1 MNLAVKDIRHNL
13 GRFALTALGIG
24 MLLMIV
30 MGMGGIYRGI
40 IEDAT
45 LLVDKAGADLW
56 VVQRGTRG
64 PFAEV
69 SRLPPN
75 LVDRVAA
82 IAGVAD
88 TRKFVFHTIQ
98 REHRGKPL
106 RMAVLGLD
114 WPTDRGEW
122 LPLMAGRPLAQNHYE
137 MIADRT
143 LGLELDEQIP
153 LGKDTFTVVG
163 LTTGMIDSGGNG
175 LAFFTALD
183 AQAVQ
188 FDLPGEAIR
197 LERAARRG
205 RADRIDLS
213 STQPGLLDRAEGV
226 SAAIPALAPP
236 AVSAILVRVQSGV
249 DPLTVASTISGWAD
263 VSVHTR
269 EDERQLMLAG
279 PVEKAKLQIGL
290 FRVLLTIIS
299 AIVMALILYTMTL
312 DKLQSIALLKLI
324 GAPNRVIL
332 GMILQ
337 QALVLGALG
346 YGIAYLLGQRIFP
359 RFPRRVILTENDLI
373 ELAVIVLGISVLSSL
388 LGMWKAARVSPNE
401 ALSG

>member
-13 GRFALTALGIG
+13 GRFALTAVGIG
-24 MLLMIV
+24 MLLMVV

-45 LLVDKAGADLW
+45 LLIDKLDADLW
-56 VVQRGTRG
+56 VVQRSTRG

-75 LVDRVAA
+75 LVDRVASVS
-82 IAGVAD
+82 GVAD

-106 RMAVLGLD
+106 RMAILGLD

-122 LPLMAGRPLAQNHYE
+122 LPLMAGQPLAQNHYE
-137 MIADRT
+137 MIADRA
-143 LGLELDEQIP
+143 LGLELGEQIS

-183 AQAVQ
+183 AQTVQ
-188 FDLPGEAIR
+188 FDLPGAAMR

-213 STQPGLLDRAEGV
+213 SSQPGLLDRAEGL

-236 AVSAILVRVQSGV
+236 AVSAILVRVQPGV
-249 DPLTVASTISGWAD
+249 DPQAVASTISGWAD

-269 EDERQLMLAG
+269 EDERQLMLSG

-290 FRVLLTIIS
+290 FRILLTIIS
-299 AIVMALILYTMTL
+299 AIIMALILYTLTL
-312 DKLQSIALLKLI
+312 DKLHDIALLKLI
-324 GAPNRVIL
+324 GAPNHVIL

-337 QALVLGALG
+337 QALLLGALG
-346 YGIAYLLGQRIFP
+346 YGIAYLIGQWIFP
-359 RFPRRVILTENDLI
+359 RFPRRVILTQDDLI
-373 ELAVIVLGISVLSSL
+373 RLAVIVLVISILSSVL
-388 LGMWKAARVSPNE
+388 GIWKAMRVDPNE
-401 ALSG
+401 ALS

>member
-13 GRFALTALGIG
+13 GRFALTAVGIG
-24 MLLMIV
+24 MLLMVV

-45 LLVDKAGADLW
+45 LLIDKLDADLW
-56 VVQRGTRG
+56 VVQRSTRG

-75 LVDRVAA
+75 LVDRVASVS
-82 IAGVAD
+82 GVAD

-106 RMAVLGLD
+106 RMSILGLD

-122 LPLMAGRPLAQNHYE
+122 LPLMAGQPLAQNHYE
-137 MIADRT
+137 MIADRA
-143 LGLELDEQIP
+143 LGLELGEQIP

-183 AQAVQ
+183 AQTVQ
-188 FDLPGEAIR
+188 FDLPGAAMR

-213 STQPGLLDRAEGV
+213 SSQPGLLDRAEGL

-236 AVSAILVRVQSGV
+236 AVSAILVRVLQGV
-249 DPLTVASTISGWAD
+249 DPQAVASTISGWAD

-269 EDERQLMLAG
+269 EDERQLMLSG

-290 FRVLLTIIS
+290 FRILLTIIS
-299 AIVMALILYTMTL
+299 AIIMALILYTLTL
-312 DKLQSIALLKLI
+312 DKLHDIALLKLI
-324 GAPNRVIL
+324 GAPNHVIL

-337 QALVLGALG
+337 QALLLGALG
-346 YGIAYLLGQRIFP
+346 YGIAYLIGQWIFP
-359 RFPRRVILTENDLI
+359 RFPRRVILTQDDLI
-373 ELAVIVLGISVLSSL
+373 RLAVIVLVISILSSVL
-388 LGMWKAARVSPNE
+388 GIWKAMCVDPNE
-401 ALSG
+401 ALS

>member
-13 GRFALTALGIG
+13 GRFALTAVGIG
-24 MLLMIV
+24 MLLMVV

-45 LLVDKAGADLW
+45 LLIDKLDADLW
-56 VVQRGTRG
+56 VVQRSTRG

-75 LVDRVAA
+75 LVDRVASVS
-82 IAGVAD
+82 GVAD

-106 RMAVLGLD
+106 RMAILGLD

-122 LPLMAGRPLAQNHYE
+122 LPLMAGQPLAQNHYE
-137 MIADRT
+137 MIADRA
-143 LGLELDEQIP
+143 LGLELGEQIS

-183 AQAVQ
+183 AQTVQ
-188 FDLPGEAIR
+188 FDLPGAAMR

-213 STQPGLLDRAEGV
+213 SSQPGLLDRAEGL

-236 AVSAILVRVQSGV
+236 AVSAILVRVQPGV
-249 DPLTVASTISGWAD
+249 DPQAVASTIAGWAD

-269 EDERQLMLAG
+269 EDERQLMLSG

-290 FRVLLTIIS
+290 FRILLTIIS
-299 AIVMALILYTMTL
+299 AIIMALILYTLTL
-312 DKLQSIALLKLI
+312 DKLHDIALLKLI
-324 GAPNRVIL
+324 GAPNHVIL

-337 QALVLGALG
+337 QALLLGALG
-346 YGIAYLLGQRIFP
+346 YGIAYLIGQWIFP
-359 RFPRRVILTENDLI
+359 RFPRRVILTQDDLI
-373 ELAVIVLGISVLSSL
+373 RLAVIVLVISILSSVL
-388 LGMWKAARVSPNE
+388 GIWKAMRVDPNE
-401 ALSG
+401 ALS

>member
-1 MNLAVKDIRHNL
+1 MNLAIKDIRHNL

-75 LVDRVAA
+75 LVDRVASVS
-82 IAGVAD
+82 GVAD

-114 WPTDRGEW
+114 WPTDRGDW

-143 LGLELDEQIP
+143 LGLELGEQIP

-175 LAFFTALD
+175 LAFFTAPD
-183 AQAVQ
+183 AQTVQ

-213 STQPGLLDRAEGV
+213 STQPGLLDRAEESRLPFLPSRRRL
-226 SAAIPALAPP
+226 SAPFWCVCSPAL
-236 AVSAILVRVQSGV
+236 
-249 DPLTVASTISGWAD
+249 DPLAVASTISGWAD

-269 EDERQLMLAG
+269 EDQRQLMLAG

-346 YGIAYLLGQRIFP
+346 YGIAYLMGQRIFP

-373 ELAVIVLGISVLSSL
+373 ELAVIVLAISVLSSL

>member
-13 GRFALTALGIG
+13 GRFTLTAVGIG

-45 LLVDKAGADLW
+45 LLIDRAGADLW

-69 SRLPPN
+69 SRVPAN
-75 LVDRVAA
+75 LVDRAA
-82 IAGVAD
+82 TVPGVAQA
-88 TRKFVFHTIQ
+88 RKFVYHTIQ
-98 REHRGKPL
+98 REHHGKPL
-106 RMAVLGLD
+106 RIAVLGLD

-122 LPLMAGRPLAQNHYE
+122 LPLTSGRPLARNHFE

-143 LGLELDEQIP
+143 LGLGLGERVS
-153 LGKDTFTVVG
+153 LGKEIFTVVG
-163 LTTGMIDSGGNG
+163 LTGGMIDSGGNG
-175 LAFFTALD
+175 LAFFTVFD
-183 AQAVQ
+183 AQAIQ
-188 FDLPGEAIR
+188 FDVVGEAIR
-197 LERAARRG
+197 LERAARLG
-205 RADRIDLS
+205 RAERIDLS
-213 STQPGLLDRAEGV
+213 RTQPPMLERAEGEM
-226 SAAIPALAPP
+226 ATIPALAPP
-236 AVSAILVRVQSGV
+236 AVSAVLVRLRPGT
-249 DPLTVASTISGWAD
+249 DPNAVAATISGWAD

-269 EDERQLMLAG
+269 EDQRQLMLSG

-290 FRVLLTIIS
+290 FRILLTIIS
-299 AIVMALILYTMTL
+299 AIIMALILYTLTL
-312 DKLQSIALLKLI
+312 DKLHDIALLKLI

-337 QALVLGALG
+337 QSLMLGALG

-359 RFPRRVILTENDLI
+359 GFPRRVILTREDLI
-373 ELAVIVLGISVLSSL
+373 QLAVIVLVISVLSSV
-388 LGMWKAARVSPNE
+388 LGIWKAMRVEPNE
-401 ALSG
+401 ALS

>member
-13 GRFALTALGIG
+13 GRFALTAVGIG
-24 MLLMIV
+24 MLLMVV

-45 LLVDKAGADLW
+45 LLIDKLDADLW
-56 VVQRGTRG
+56 VVQRSTRG

-75 LVDRVAA
+75 LVDRVASVS
-82 IAGVAD
+82 GVAD

-106 RMAVLGLD
+106 RMAILGLD

-122 LPLMAGRPLAQNHYE
+122 LPLMAGQPLAQNHYE
-137 MIADRT
+137 MIADRA
-143 LGLELDEQIP
+143 LGLELGEQIP

-183 AQAVQ
+183 AQTVQ
-188 FDLPGEAIR
+188 FDLPGAAMR

-213 STQPGLLDRAEGV
+213 SSQPGLLDRAEGL

-236 AVSAILVRVQSGV
+236 AVSAILVRVQQGV
-249 DPLTVASTISGWAD
+249 DPQAVASTISGWAD

-269 EDERQLMLAG
+269 EDERQLMLSG

-290 FRVLLTIIS
+290 FRILLTIIS
-299 AIVMALILYTMTL
+299 AIIMALILYTLTL
-312 DKLQSIALLKLI
+312 DKLHDIALLKLI
-324 GAPNRVIL
+324 GAPNHVIL

-337 QALVLGALG
+337 QALLLGALG
-346 YGIAYLLGQRIFP
+346 YGIAYLIGQWIFP
-359 RFPRRVILTENDLI
+359 RFPRRVILTQDDLI
-373 ELAVIVLGISVLSSL
+373 RLAVIVLVISILSSVL
-388 LGMWKAARVSPNE
+388 GIWKAMRVDPNE
-401 ALSG
+401 ALS

>member
-13 GRFALTALGIG
+13 GRFALTAVGIG
-24 MLLMIV
+24 MLLMVV

-45 LLVDKAGADLW
+45 LLIDKLDADLW
-56 VVQRGTRG
+56 VVQRSTRG

-75 LVDRVAA
+75 LVDRVASVS
-82 IAGVAD
+82 GVAD

-106 RMAVLGLD
+106 RMAILGLD

-122 LPLMAGRPLAQNHYE
+122 LPLMAGQPLAQNHYE
-137 MIADRT
+137 MIADRA
-143 LGLELDEQIP
+143 LGLELGEQIP

-183 AQAVQ
+183 AQTVQ
-188 FDLPGEAIR
+188 FDLPGAAMR

-213 STQPGLLDRAEGV
+213 SSQPGLLDRAEGL

-236 AVSAILVRVQSGV
+236 AVSAILVRVLQGV
-249 DPLTVASTISGWAD
+249 DPQAVASTISGWAD

-269 EDERQLMLAG
+269 EDERQLMLSG

-290 FRVLLTIIS
+290 FRILLTIIS
-299 AIVMALILYTMTL
+299 AIIMALIFYTLTL
-312 DKLQSIALLKLI
+312 DKLHDIALLKLI
-324 GAPNRVIL
+324 GAPNHVIL

-337 QALVLGALG
+337 QALLLGALG
-346 YGIAYLLGQRIFP
+346 YGIAYLIGQWIFP
-359 RFPRRVILTENDLI
+359 RFPRRVILTQDDLI
-373 ELAVIVLGISVLSSL
+373 RLAVIVLVISILSSVL
-388 LGMWKAARVSPNE
+388 GIWKAMRVDPNE
-401 ALSG
+401 ALS